1 MRPVHKRRSARALSR
16 QFVIALVSLGV
27 AGCSGE
33 VTRFAESPF
42 SSPFASRGALSE
54 PTGSVASAPATR
66 VERESLQAM
75 PLPPPSPSMPVSY
88 HPPHTAEMMAAT
100 PDRTGTRSNWAT
112 DGGTSVTL
120 APGETIEGLSRRYGV
135 PSAAIMRANNI
146 TAPASIRPGQHLVIP
161 RYSAAPTGGGL
172 ATRPPLT
179 PARASAQR
187 VSAGSGERAHIVA
200 AGETLSLIARKY
212 HRSRVALAKA
222 NNLEPDGKLRIGQK
236 IIVPG
241 TKAPLRVAAAS
252 AAEPSLSA
260 PANAEATT
268 TRPPNAPGLTTSQR
282 SAAGPSG
289 TAHLTSPSSEPEV
302 QASTASTPTPP
313 TGAAPNFRWPV
324 HGKIVAGF
332 GSKASGQQNDGI
344 NFAVPEGTPVK
355 AADDGVVAYAGNELK
370 GYGNLVLVRH
380 ANGFVTAYANA
391 SELMVKRGDQVRRGQ
406 VIAHSGQTGTVTAP
420 QLHFEIRKGATPVDP
435 TQYLSGT

>member
-1 MRPVHKRRSARALSR
+1 
-16 QFVIALVSLGV
+16 
-27 AGCSGE
+27 
-33 VTRFAESPF
+33 
-42 SSPFASRGALSE
+42 
-54 PTGSVASAPATR
+54 
-66 VERESLQAM
+66 
-75 PLPPPSPSMPVSY
+75 VSY
-88 HPPHTAEMMAAT
+88 HPPRPAEMMAAT
-100 PDRTGTRSNWAT
+100 PDRTGPRANWTT
-112 DGGTSVTL
+112 DGGTSITL
-120 APGETIEGLSRRYGV
+120 APGETIDGLSRRYGV
-135 PSAAIMRANNI
+135 PGAAIMRANNI

-161 RYSAAPTGGGL
+161 RYSSAPTGGGL
-172 ATRPPLT
+172 AMRPPQA
-179 PARASAQR
+179 PARASVQS

-236 IIVPG
+236 IIVPA

-252 AAEPSLSA
+252 PAEPSLSA
-260 PANAEATT
+260 PAKGEATT
-268 TRPPNAPGLTTSQR
+268 PRPPNTPP
-282 SAAGPSG
+282 AGSSG
-289 TAHLTSPSSEPEV
+289 AAHLTSPSSEPEV
-302 QASTASTPTPP
+302 QAITVSTPTQT
-313 TGAAPNFRWPV
+313 TGMATNFRWPV